1 MTVTAGPGLTTR
13 GGRAVDGALVC
24 LLLGLALL
32 TCAGADLD
40 AGIQFEADETRTGAA
55 LVPLVA
61 AQTLPLLARRRWPG
75 AVLLAVAAALALRSA
90 LGLAPTAADFGLL
103 IAVYSA
109 GAHARG
115 VQWWGVVGC
124 AAAPLLGLLNPQERA
139 QAGPGDVIFFYAV
152 FLVGPLV
159 AGLVGRGAS
168 RPPKHLPVQCPAP
181 GTPQPA
187 PTSALSTREVEVIRL
202 VATGLPNHE
211 VASAL
216 FVSPETVKTHVSRIL
231 VKLAVRN
238 RTEAVL
244 RARDLGLLPDGA
256 KPARPAARPK
266 A

>member
-1 MTVTAGPGLTTR
+1 MTVTTGPGLTTR
-13 GGRAVDGALVC
+13 GSRVVDGALVC

-40 AGIQFEADETRTGAA
+40 TGIQFEADETRTGAA
-55 LVPLVA
+55 LVPLVV

-75 AVLLAVAAALALRSA
+75 AVLLAVAAALALRSS

-139 QAGPGDVIFFYAV
+139 GPGDVIFFYAV

-159 AGLVGRGAS
+159 TGLVGRGAS
-168 RPPKHLPVQCPAP
+168 RSPKHLPGQGPAP
-181 GTPQPA
+181 RTPRPA
-187 PTSALSTREVEVIRL
+187 PTSALSTREIEVIRL
-202 VATGLPNHE
+202 VAIGLPNHE

-231 VKLAVRN
+231 TKLGVRN
-238 RTEAVL
+238 RTEAAL

-256 KPARPAARPK
+256 KPARPTARAK
-266 A
+266 V